1 MPAYAFL
8 HMPSQVRQILDL
20 VQSKGEEVA
29 EFLLHVLQQL
39 TDAYVDLRPW
49 ISHIGFSPSRLIQSK
64 RVLNTDPG
72 TVTTGTGAGVGIQTQ
87 GRSLIG
93 PSLESGSGK
102 ARSVARG
109 AKNWSCHHSGQVP
122 IKGVSSG

>member
-1 MPAYAFL
+1 
-8 HMPSQVRQILDL
+8 MPSQVRQILDL

-64 RVLNTDPG
+64 SVLNTDPG
-72 TVTTGTGAGVGIQTQ
+72 TVTTGTGAGVGTQTQ

-93 PSLESGSGK
+93 QSLGSGSGK
-102 ARSVARG
+102 AWSVAG
-109 AKNWSCHHSGQVP
+109 GVKN
-122 IKGVSSG
+122 